1 VSEQFRELERPAGA
15 RNKDVVLMATVT
27 SFQALPFPGK
37 SELRQF
43 AELFQPLYA
52 HSSIEARR
60 EAVAA
65 LSQSPNLPLSIA
77 ALIASQPIAI
87 AAPFLAS
94 SPALTDDMLIM
105 IARTQG
111 ADHARAIVKRERLS
125 PTVIDALVGLRH
137 ALPPR
142 PGRAGKATAE
152 TGPAA
157 KQTSPTTRNP
167 SSFEQTMADLAMT
180 DLPGALAA
188 NQSASVSELDEA
200 DTRSAREE
208 LLRQTIKRLAYQ
220 QKPASD
226 DRLGRRQ
233 VGPVQTALLVRFAR
247 ALDGGAFATTL
258 SDLLTSSRWLAE
270 RILLDI
276 SGRQLATTL
285 AGVAMAEEES
295 IFILEHIYPHL
306 ARSEG
311 GESRARTLLASIDP
325 DQAEARIDSWLRA
338 DRYTFGETEM
348 PAAER
353 GAEGLSADDL
363 TRSART
369 AASRKPVGDEHAR
382 QVLRARKR

>member
-1 VSEQFRELERPAGA
+1 MSEQFRELERPAGA

-27 SFQALPFPGK
+27 SFQALSHPGR

-43 AELFQPLYA
+43 AQLFQPLYA

-60 EAVAA
+60 DAVAA

-77 ALIASQPIAI
+77 AFIASQPIAI
-87 AAPFLAS
+87 AAPFLAA

-111 ADHARAIVKRERLS
+111 ADHARAIVKRDRLS

-137 ALPPR
+137 AMPPR
-142 PGRAGKATAE
+142 PERATA
-152 TGPAA
+152 PAA
-157 KQTSPTTRNP
+157 SEPQRPAETSN
-167 SSFEQTMADLAMT
+167 FERIMTDLSMA
-180 DLPGALAA
+180 DLPGAVTPAQATPVAAA
-188 NQSASVSELDEA
+188 NAVATEDR
-200 DTRSAREE
+200 TAREE
-208 LLRQTIKRLAYQ
+208 VLRQTIKRLAYQ
-220 QKPASD
+220 QMPAAD

-233 VGPVQTALLVRFAR
+233 IGPVQTALLVRFAR
-247 ALDGGAFATTL
+247 ARDGGAFATTL

-285 AGVAMAEEES
+285 AGVAMAWEDCV
-295 IFILEHIYPHL
+295 FILEHLYPHL
-306 ARSEG
+306 ARSEA
-311 GESRARTLLASIDP
+311 GESRAEALLSSVDP

-338 DRYTFGETEM
+338 DRYTFGETDAVRDARSDSEDKGADALM
-348 PAAER
+348 RAAR
-353 GAEGLSADDL
+353 MAG
-363 TRSART
+363 
-369 AASRKPVGDEHAR
+369 SRKPVGDEHAR

>member
-27 SFQALPFPGK
+27 SFQALSHPGRA
-37 SELRQF
+37 ELRQF
-43 AELFQPLYA
+43 AELFQPLYG

-60 EAVAA
+60 DAVAA

-77 ALIASQPIAI
+77 AFIASQPIAI
-87 AAPFLAS
+87 AAPFLAA
-94 SPALTDDMLIM
+94 SPALTDDLLIM

-142 PGRAGKATAE
+142 PERAASTTDAEPQRPAE
-152 TGPAA
+152 T
-157 KQTSPTTRNP
+157 SN
-167 SSFEQTMADLAMT
+167 FERIMADLSMT
-180 DLPGALAA
+180 DLPGAAATEQAMPAAAA
-188 NQSASVSELDEA
+188 NAPATD
-200 DTRSAREE
+200 DRGAREE
-208 LLRQTIKRLAYQ
+208 VLRQTIKRLAYQ
-220 QKPASD
+220 QRPAAD

-233 VGPVQTALLVRFAR
+233 IGSVQTALLVRFAR

-285 AGVAMAEEES
+285 AGVAMAWEDCV
-295 IFILEHIYPHL
+295 FILEHLYPHL
-306 ARSEG
+306 ARSEA
-311 GESRARTLLASIDP
+311 GESRAEALLASIDP

-338 DRYTFGETEM
+338 DRYTFGEADTIMDVRHESDDK
-348 PAAER
+348 
-353 GAEGLSADDL
+353 GADALMRA
-363 TRSART
+363 ART
-369 AASRKPVGDEHAR
+369 AGSRKPVGDEHAR